1 MTAAFSTLSVALL
14 GILMLVA
21 LVRTRWAIVLVFAY
35 SGIEQLIESFSVFFA
50 SKSSL
55 INIAVGVV
63 SLLTVVRLFV
73 FGERPFRGAFNPV
86 SMLVFALYG
95 LAFFGLLYS
104 MMPAAATYFLKTGFP
119 YYALFLVLVPAMI
132 TRTTTMNDV
141 AIMML
146 VVGCAVMIAILI
158 SPRTI
163 FYGSRMFIDLS
174 YSRIESDSRGNP
186 LAIGEL
192 GGTVVIFATLMRAPR
207 VGSVIALFRTGAVVL
222 GLAICFLA
230 AVRGQLVFSVFF
242 SVLLFPLAN
251 RVRDVKQF
259 LIRSGFAG
267 AACGVVLIVYK
278 LFLSGSES
286 ADRFSAAG
294 IIGGLEARMYFLT
307 QSFSAYASNPGSYLQ
322 GLGTGSFNAVVRHEG
337 DGFLYPHNLFI
348 DVLMHQGLL
357 GFGLLMLIFGLTA
370 RSAWVLFQRARHG
383 LVDRNAVSI
392 AIALCGYQTMISMK
406 QGTFML
412 YPLPFYM
419 FLVLVKMHKLSDYE
433 LAEAG
438 AQAGWDDPFE
448 GAYHGDGDGAYAEYG
463 DEGYGG
469 EGYGSYA

>member
-1 MTAAFSTLSVALL
+1 MTAAFSTLSIALL
-14 GILMLVA
+14 GLLMLVA

-35 SGIEQLIESFSVFFA
+35 SGIEQLVESFSMFFA

-86 SMLVFALYG
+86 SMLVYALYG
-95 LAFFGLLYS
+95 LACFGVLYS
-104 MMPAAATYFLKTGFP
+104 MMPEAATYFLKSGFP

-132 TRTTTMNDV
+132 TRTTTMNEV
-141 AIMML
+141 SIMML

-192 GGTVVIFATLMRAPR
+192 GGTVVIFATLMRAQR
-207 VGSVIALFRTGAVVL
+207 AGSIVGLFRAGAVVL

-251 RVRDVKQF
+251 RVRNVKQF
-259 LIRSGFAG
+259 LVRSGFVG
-267 AACGVVLIVYK
+267 VACVAVFTVFK
-278 LFLSGSES
+278 LFLAGSES
-286 ADRFSAAG
+286 ADRFSAEQLASG
-294 IIGGLEARMYFLT
+294 FAARTYYLT
-307 QSFSAYASNPGSYLQ
+307 QSMNAYASNPASYLQ

-337 DGFLYPHNLFI
+337 DGFLYPHNLI
-348 DVLMHQGLL
+348 VDVLMHQGVVGLVLL
-357 GFGLLMLIFGLTA
+357 VLIFILTG
-370 RSAWVLFQRARHG
+370 RSAWVLFQRARQH
-383 LVDRNAVSI
+383 LIDRNAVAI
-392 AIALCGYQTMISMK
+392 VIALCGYLTMISMK
-406 QGTFML
+406 QGTYVL

-448 GAYHGDGDGAYAEYG
+448 GAYGGDGDGAYGQYG

-469 EGYGSYA
+469 EGSGSYA